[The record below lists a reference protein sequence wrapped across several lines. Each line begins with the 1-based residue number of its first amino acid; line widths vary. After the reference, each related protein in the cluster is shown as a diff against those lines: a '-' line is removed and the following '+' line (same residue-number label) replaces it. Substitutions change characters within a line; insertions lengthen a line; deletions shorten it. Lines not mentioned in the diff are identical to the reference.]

1 MTTLRQKLQ
10 QRPADRVLVA
20 PGIYDMVSTRIADRM
35 GFDLL
40 YMTGFGTVASH
51 LGLPDAGIASY
62 RDMVDRVAMMAGGA
76 VTPIVGDGDTGY
88 GGLLNVQ
95 HIP

>member
-1 MTTLRQKLQ
+1 MTTLRQTLE
-10 QRPADRVLVA
+10 QRPAGTVLIA
-20 PGIYDMVSTRIADRM
+20 PGIYDMVSVKIADRF

-62 RDMVDRVAMMAGGA
+62 RDMVDRVAVMAGGA
-76 VTPIVGDGDTGY
+76 KTRSLPMATPAMAGC
-88 GGLLNVQ
+88 
-95 HIP
+95 